1 MSRLKRY
8 PECSVGPPLT
18 VSESPGN
25 YSSPV
30 IGTNR
35 DRLSE
40 VTVRAFKVAPG
51 DRCGRNI
58 EPLQVAPN
66 DARGAEV
73 PQTRDLP
80 TSHYCRRLHQ
90 SRCHWLAVGFVRS
103 RSIADP
109 LSYDS
114 SKTGSSSILVIVD
127 HVVPA
132 VAENLGRVDWA
143 GDSCHRRIDRSSL
156 PLRFPHHR
164 NGGVPEER
172 PRVSC
177 VKKKARKR

>member
-1 MSRLKRY
+1 
-8 PECSVGPPLT
+8 V
-18 VSESPGN
+18 
-25 YSSPV
+25 
-30 IGTNR
+30 
-35 DRLSE
+35 
-40 VTVRAFKVAPG
+40 
-51 DRCGRNI
+51 
-58 EPLQVAPN
+58 
-66 DARGAEV
+66 RGAEV

-132 VAENLGRVDWA
+132 VAEDLGSCRLGRRQLP
-143 GDSCHRRIDRSSL
+143 RRTDRSSL

-164 NGGVPEER
+164 NGDVPEER
-172 PRVSC
+172 PSVSC
-177 VKKKARKR
+177 VKKKTLRSKNSASLMSS